1 MNIYEPEGT
10 DAIVDLRA
18 AAAELKAV
26 GSITSESARRHAVA
40 EINTAALL
48 DIALSL
54 RVVAAEARAAM
65 PSPFTETIDD
75 AGAEP
80 EADRDFFIE
89 GDLVVADGMD
99 EPGEIRSFGQSEGA
113 FYADV
118 LFAGGAE
125 SRVWLSNLTRLVG
138 DERDDDAMQ
147 EAAERS
153 IEAIA
158 AERSIEA
165 IAAESER
172 EVGPDGEPVG
182 DPEREDDEPE
192 RTDLVDDIDADF
204 DGDRPPAAATALD
217 VLKANEAER
226 KAAKKAGKKGSK
238 K

>member
-65 PSPFTETIDD
+65 SSPFTETIDD

-153 IEAIA
+153 IEAV
-158 AERSIEA
+158 
-165 IAAESER
+165 AAESER

>member
-65 PSPFTETIDD
+65 PSPFTETTED
-75 AGAEP
+75 AGP
-80 EADRDFFIE
+80 ESDADRDFLIE
-89 GDLVVADGMD
+89 GDLVIADGMD
-99 EPGEIRSFGQSEGA
+99 EPGEVRGFGQSEGA
-113 FYADV
+113 MYADV
-118 LFAGGAE
+118 IFAGGAE

-147 EAAERS
+147 DAAERS

-158 AERSIEA
+158 AETG
-165 IAAESER
+165 SE
-172 EVGPDGEPVG
+172 PA
-182 DPEREDDEPE
+182 DPESGTPDPEPA
-192 RTDLVDDIDADF
+192 DLVDDIDDDF
-204 DGDRPPAAATALD
+204 DGDTHTAAATALD
-217 VLKANEAER
+217 VLKENEAAR
-226 KAAKKAGKKGSK
+226 KAAKKSGKKGSK

>member
-138 DERDDDAMQ
+138 DDDAMQ
-147 EAAERS
+147 E
-153 IEAIA
+153 A

>member
-40 EINTAALL
+40 EIGAAALL

-65 PSPFTETIDD
+65 PSPFTETTGD

-80 EADRDFFIE
+80 GAEPEAEADRDFFIK

-99 EPGEIRSFGQSEGA
+99 EPGEIRGFGQSEGA

-138 DERDDDAMQ
+138 DWRDDDAMQ
-147 EAAERS
+147 E
-153 IEAIA
+153 A

-172 EVGPDGEPVG
+172 EVGPDGEP
-182 DPEREDDEPE
+182 
-192 RTDLVDDIDADF
+192 DIDADF
-204 DGDRPPAAATALD
+204 DGDHRPAAATALD

-226 KAAKKAGKKGSK
+226 KAAKKSGKKGSK

>member
-65 PSPFTETIDD
+65 PSPFTETTDD
-75 AGAEP
+75 AGGEP

-99 EPGEIRSFGQSEGA
+99 EPGEIRGFGQSEGA
-113 FYADV
+113 LYADV

-158 AERSIEA
+158 AE
-165 IAAESER
+165 SER

-182 DPEREDDEPE
+182 DSERGDDAPEP
-192 RTDLVDDIDADF
+192 TDLVDDIDADF
-204 DGDRPPAAATALD
+204 DGDHHPAAATALD

>member
-125 SRVWLSNLTRLVG
+125 SRVWLSNLTRIVG

-147 EAAERS
+147 E
-153 IEAIA
+153 A

-217 VLKANEAER
+217 VLKANEPER

>member
-40 EINTAALL
+40 GINTAALL

-99 EPGEIRSFGQSEGA
+99 EPGEIRSFGQSEGEY
-113 FYADV
+113 YADV

-158 AERSIEA
+158 V
-165 IAAESER
+165 ESER

>member
-153 IEAIA
+153 IEAV
-158 AERSIEA
+158 
-165 IAAESER
+165 AAESER